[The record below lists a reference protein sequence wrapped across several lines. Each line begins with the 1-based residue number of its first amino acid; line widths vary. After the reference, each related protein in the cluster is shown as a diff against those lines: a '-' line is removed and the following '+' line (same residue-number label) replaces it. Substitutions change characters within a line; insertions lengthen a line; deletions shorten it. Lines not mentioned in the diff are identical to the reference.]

1 MTSTWHSQ
9 AMAQPEVR
17 IRTTSHKALD
27 FCLDFWEEASDRLSL
42 VLQYCHED
50 GRNIGVSVRHLGSSI
65 LFAVK
70 IRNIGILNPSFPP
83 HCSRPD

>member
-27 FCLDFWEEASDRLSL
+27 FCLDFWEEASDRLSP
-42 VLQYCHED
+42 VLQ
-50 GRNIGVSVRHLGSSI
+50 
-65 LFAVK
+65 
-70 IRNIGILNPSFPP
+70 
-83 HCSRPD
+83 